1 MSKIIRKK
9 RLKIQSGK
17 KGLEGI
23 LAHEL
28 ECLPNPFF
36 FLMHQSTVL
45 GHNSNNN
52 NNHKNR
58 QTNKHGAME

>member
-23 LAHEL
+23 LD
-28 ECLPNPFF
+28 
-36 FLMHQSTVL
+36 HQSTVL
-45 GHNSNNN
+45 GHNNNNN

>member
-23 LAHEL
+23 LAH
-28 ECLPNPFF
+28 
-36 FLMHQSTVL
+36 QSTVL
-45 GHNSNNN
+45 GHNNNKNNN
-52 NNHKNR
+52 KNR

>member
-9 RLKIQSGK
+9 RLKIQSGR

-23 LAHEL
+23 LAH
-28 ECLPNPFF
+28 
-36 FLMHQSTVL
+36 QSTVK
-45 GHNSNNN
+45 GHNNNNNN
-52 NNHKNR
+52 NNHKIR

>member
-23 LAHEL
+23 LAH
-28 ECLPNPFF
+28 
-36 FLMHQSTVL
+36 QSTVK
-45 GHNSNNN
+45 GHNNNNN

>member
-23 LAHEL
+23 LAH
-28 ECLPNPFF
+28 
-36 FLMHQSTVL
+36 QSTVL
-45 GHNSNNN
+45 GHNNNNN

>member
-9 RLKIQSGK
+9 RLKIQSGR

-23 LAHEL
+23 LAH
-28 ECLPNPFF
+28 
-36 FLMHQSTVL
+36 QSTVK
-45 GHNSNNN
+45 GHNNNNN
-52 NNHKNR
+52 NNHKIR

>member
-1 MSKIIRKK
+1 MPKIIRKK

-23 LAHEL
+23 LAH
-28 ECLPNPFF
+28 
-36 FLMHQSTVL
+36 QSTVL
-45 GHNSNNN
+45 GHNNNNN

>member
-23 LAHEL
+23 LAH
-28 ECLPNPFF
+28 
-36 FLMHQSTVL
+36 QSTVL
-45 GHNSNNN
+45 GHNNNN

>member
-23 LAHEL
+23 IA
-28 ECLPNPFF
+28 
-36 FLMHQSTVL
+36 HQSTVL
-45 GHNSNNN
+45 GHKNNNNN

-58 QTNKHGAME
+58 PTNKHGAME

>member
-9 RLKIQSGK
+9 RLKIQSGR

-23 LAHEL
+23 LAH
-28 ECLPNPFF
+28 
-36 FLMHQSTVL
+36 QSTVK
-45 GHNSNNN
+45 GHNNNN
-52 NNHKNR
+52 NNHKIR

>member
-23 LAHEL
+23 LAHQ
-28 ECLPNPFF
+28 P
-36 FLMHQSTVL
+36 TVL
-45 GHNSNNN
+45 GHNNNNN

>member
-9 RLKIQSGK
+9 RLNKQSGK

-23 LAHEL
+23 LAH
-28 ECLPNPFF
+28 
-36 FLMHQSTVL
+36 QSTVL
-45 GHNSNNN
+45 GHNNNN
-52 NNHKNR
+52 NNNNKNR